1 MKNSYAVVDLETT
14 NANWHDNGRIIQ
26 FGCALIENGQIT
38 KIFNQKVNPEVP
50 IPSRI
55 TALTGLS
62 DSDVKDSPNF
72 KAIAPKI
79 FKLLKNRVFIAHN
92 VNFDLPFLNRE
103 FSRVGMNQLNV
114 KAIDTVELSQI
125 IFPTVSS
132 YKLQDLTSYLSIEHD
147 NPHSADSDAL
157 VTAKLFQV
165 LVSRIS
171 ELPTMTLKSL
181 ANLGTETIR
190 ETNIVFKKIYEE
202 RKNNNQLLPDYLFEK
217 NGLVLRKK
225 DFHVSEQIDQN
236 RNYPSSEKTKRE
248 MLRGILDYRQNQSD
262 LMDDIF
268 KNANNRKKDQKWNL
282 IEAPTGSGK
291 TLGYLLP
298 LSYMVNSQ
306 QKLVIST
313 TTKVLQQQIVDQA
326 IPLLNQVT
334 NNNYHAEV
342 VKSSYNFID
351 IDRFYEALDNYLG
364 HRHTALLKM
373 KIIVW
378 LTMTTT
384 GDLNELHLTNYNNP
398 LFTIIRHR
406 GEAKEKTIFSDDDFW
421 TYQQN
426 RYHESLILVTNQ
438 SYLARH
444 LDSTMWGD
452 NSYLV
457 IDEANHFA
465 DSLREVASPTID
477 FFKLNEFVRKLS
489 DILYQNRVTLRYAF
503 TEVTTQLWNYQDLQD
518 MESHFQA
525 IKELMERLEYNIFEN
540 YIQDQVG
547 LKERNQMVSLI
558 MDKKQF
564 GANNDEL
571 TDLLSDLI
579 VELSMVVNRIDVL
592 FDQYNFQKNFI
603 SIELSKIISNLIIE
617 NSKIRTVLSG
627 LDELLQLLKTADAD
641 FGVQLDMRDYYEPNS
656 MKLSWRQYDIK
667 RLIKETTDSFS
678 QIFAIGAAITVQKD
692 FSHFIMDM
700 QLDQEQINQMLI
712 LPDSNEMAKNSKI
725 YIPSDVPDI
734 TSLSNEEYYS
744 MVTDH
749 IVQILDDMDYQ
760 TMILFNSLATLN
772 AVYSKLMETDVK
784 EKWEILAQ
792 GITGTNEKIKKRF
805 AIGNRSVLLG
815 ANSFWEGVDFPKKML
830 EILIVTRIPF
840 ESPEMIDVKV
850 RQEIM
855 NKHGINVFRAD
866 TLPRA
871 ILQLRQGLGRLV
883 RTSGDRGVIMLLDN
897 RILTKNYGKDI
908 LNSLPDGLPV
918 INEDMPYI
926 KKDINQFLN

>member
-268 KNANNRKKDQKWNL
+268 KNANNRKKDQEWNL

-564 GANNDEL
+564 GANNEEL